1 MPALFKRF
9 VLTERTF
16 FRYMFGRKGTVMNII
31 FLIKPKCDTAY
42 LYTDD
47 SVRQGLEKMYYHKYT
62 AIPVIDHDGIYR
74 GTITEGDFLWNVLG
88 KNPVNAAL
96 QQDIRSLE
104 HQSVSDLLR
113 PDFNPPVKV
122 SATMDDLLQRVM
134 DQNLVPVI
142 DDRNV
147 FVGIITRKDV
157 IGYFAKI

>member
-1 MPALFKRF
+1 
-9 VLTERTF
+9 
-16 FRYMFGRKGTVMNII
+16 MNII

-88 KNPVNAAL
+88 KNPANAAL
-96 QQDIRSLE
+96 QQDIRGLE
-104 HQSVSDLLR
+104 HRSVSDLLR

-134 DQNLVPVI
+134 DQNFVPVI
-142 DDRNV
+142 DDRGV

>member
-1 MPALFKRF
+1 
-9 VLTERTF
+9 
-16 FRYMFGRKGTVMNII
+16 MNII

-88 KNPVNAAL
+88 KNSVNAVL

-104 HQSVSDLLR
+104 YQSVSDLLR

-134 DQNLVPVI
+134 DQNFVPVI

>member
-1 MPALFKRF
+1 
-9 VLTERTF
+9 
-16 FRYMFGRKGTVMNII
+16 MNII

-88 KNPVNAAL
+88 KNPANAVL
-96 QQDIRSLE
+96 QQDIRGLE
-104 HQSVSDLLR
+104 HRSVSDLLR

-134 DQNLVPVI
+134 DQNFVPVI
-142 DDRNV
+142 DDRGV

>member
-16 FRYMFGRKGTVMNII
+16 FRYIFGRKGTVMNII

-62 AIPVIDHDGIYR
+62 AIPVIDHDGIYC

-96 QQDIRSLE
+96 QQDIRCLE

-113 PDFNPPVKV
+113 PDFNPP
-122 SATMDDLLQRVM
+122 
-134 DQNLVPVI
+134 
-142 DDRNV
+142 DRNV

>member
-1 MPALFKRF
+1 
-9 VLTERTF
+9 
-16 FRYMFGRKGTVMNII
+16 MNII

-62 AIPVIDHDGIYR
+62 AIPVIDHDGIYC

-104 HQSVSDLLR
+104 HQSVSMIETCLWELL
-113 PDFNPPVKV
+113 PEKMSSDTLQKYDF
-122 SATMDDLLQRVM
+122 L
-134 DQNLVPVI
+134 
-142 DDRNV
+142 
-147 FVGIITRKDV
+147 
-157 IGYFAKI
+157 

>member
-1 MPALFKRF
+1 MWYDYRRGFSL
-9 VLTERTF
+9 ERA
-16 FRYMFGRKGTVMNII
+16 R
-31 FLIKPKCDTAY
+31 
-42 LYTDD
+42 
-47 SVRQGLEKMYYHKYT
+47 
-62 AIPVIDHDGIYR
+62 
-74 GTITEGDFLWNVLG
+74 

-96 QQDIRSLE
+96 QQDIRCLE

-134 DQNLVPVI
+134 DQNFVPVI

-147 FVGIITRKDV
+147 VCWELLSRKDV

>member
-1 MPALFKRF
+1 
-9 VLTERTF
+9 
-16 FRYMFGRKGTVMNII
+16 MNII

-62 AIPVIDHDGIYR
+62 AIPVIDHDGIYC

-113 PDFNPPVKV
+113 PD
-122 SATMDDLLQRVM
+122 LIR
-134 DQNLVPVI
+134 
-142 DDRNV
+142 R
-147 FVGIITRKDV
+147 
-157 IGYFAKI
+157 

>member
-1 MPALFKRF
+1 
-9 VLTERTF
+9 
-16 FRYMFGRKGTVMNII
+16 MNII

-88 KNPVNAAL
+88 KNPANAAL

-104 HQSVSDLLR
+104 HRSVSDLLR

-134 DQNLVPVI
+134 DQNFVPVI
-142 DDRNV
+142 DDRGV

>member
-1 MPALFKRF
+1 MVRLQ
-9 VLTERTF
+9 
-16 FRYMFGRKGTVMNII
+16 KGI
-31 FLIKPKCDTAY
+31 F
-42 LYTDD
+42 
-47 SVRQGLEKMYYHKYT
+47 S
-62 AIPVIDHDGIYR
+62 
-74 GTITEGDFLWNVLG
+74 GTCSE

-134 DQNLVPVI
+134 DQNFVPVI